1 MVWPHDYIW
10 GISHNITVSA
20 KKLTHW
26 YDIGAVTA
34 DGFGIIL
41 IGVEDLTAPVA
52 CGVFWVLLARPRARS
67 RKALLELVKVS
78 KAS

>member
-1 MVWPHDYIW
+1 VQ
-10 GISHNITVSA
+10 N
-20 KKLTHW
+20 KLTHW

-34 DGFGIIL
+34 DEFGIVTANEFGIIL